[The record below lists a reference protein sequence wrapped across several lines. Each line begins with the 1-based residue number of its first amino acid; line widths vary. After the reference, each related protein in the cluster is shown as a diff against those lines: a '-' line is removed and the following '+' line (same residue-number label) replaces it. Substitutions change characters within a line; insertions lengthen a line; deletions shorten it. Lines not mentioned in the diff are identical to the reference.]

1 MFCVMP
7 FMVSAQGVYVSGGIQ
22 SAYISEGRNAFDSA
36 VATAE
41 IGSYLDGF
49 VFNLWGARALD
60 NKSWET
66 NASIGYEFTFD
77 TGVDWFIGYNRF
89 DQNVR
94 GEGDDANEIL
104 NSLSLVI
111 NPDWSFI
118 ADHTYRLN
126 DNAQYLQ
133 LTAKGSFE
141 LTKIWELNP
150 YITQEL
156 DFGYAKENFNGLNN
170 VRFGAILSR
179 TFGDKWDVSAEV
191 HRSIAQEGVKRD
203 GKGNQTCRC
212 NRDI

>member
-1 MFCVMP
+1 M
-7 FMVSAQGVYVSGGIQ
+7 
-22 SAYISEGRNAFDSA
+22 
-36 VATAE
+36 
-41 IGSYLDGF
+41 
-49 VFNLWGARALD
+49 
-60 NKSWET
+60 ET

-203 GKGNQTCRC
+203 GKGNQTWAGATATY
-212 NRDI
+212 NF